1 MIFVFAIL
9 GVIALVIVVLFSV
22 QNAMPVT
29 VWFYN
34 WRFDASLAIVV
45 FLSALAGMVIETLF
59 VVSLRLGKSVKR
71 KVRKT
76 SRPEEGTTPR
86 GENMGHMP

>member
-1 MIFVFAIL
+1 MIFVFSIL
-9 GVIALVIVVLFSV
+9 GVIALAIVVLFSV

-45 FLSALAGMVIETLF
+45 FLSVLAGMVIETLF

-76 SRPEEGTTPR
+76 NRPEEGTPPR
-86 GENMGHMP
+86 GENMGHTP